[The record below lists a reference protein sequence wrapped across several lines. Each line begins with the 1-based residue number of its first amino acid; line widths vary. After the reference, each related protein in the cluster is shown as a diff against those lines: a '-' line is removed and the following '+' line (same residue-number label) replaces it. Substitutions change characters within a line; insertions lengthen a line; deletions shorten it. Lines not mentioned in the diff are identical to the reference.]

1 MKKRKR
7 DTYIICK
14 ESDELVIRTFSRCCL
29 MFQLI
34 VSLFFFLLKTF
45 YHMLGHNFFIF
56 NIFM

>member
-7 DTYIICK
+7 DTCK

-34 VSLFFFLLKTF
+34 VSLFLFLLKTF